1 MAGTYSVLIMI
12 ITMTLVN
19 NGNIAT
25 VKAQIICQKAQTF
38 KSLIILSPR
47 CPFKVVET
55 GRIKRIVQGKCIP

>member
-1 MAGTYSVLIMI
+1 MTGTYSVLIMI
-12 ITMTLVN
+12 ITMMLVN

-25 VKAQIICQKAQTF
+25 IKAQICQKAQTF